1 MEEMLEASG
10 TIFLVSHSQRS
21 IRKICTRVVWMHHGQ
36 VIADGPT
43 ADITKIYDDW
53 AKAQSQGKTELASQ
67 MLDEVI
73 SSYRPVAIEF
83 TKGH

>member
-1 MEEMLEASG
+1 MLEASG

-21 IRKICTRVVWMHHGQ
+21 IRKICTRVVWMHNGR

-43 ADITKIYDDW
+43 REVTKLYDDW
-53 AKAQSQGKTELASQ
+53 AKAQSQGKSELASQ
-67 MLDEVI
+67 MLNEII
-73 SSYRPVAIEF
+73 SSYRPVTIEF